1 VRKSRALTKDDKS
14 LGKINCEKNFSEILV
29 ESVDEALLTLGENA
43 KSSIYGYLENKFAI
57 SKQDIPKRIDGFSK
71 ALEEI
76 FGMAARQIEILIMKC
91 LNQRVDCSYVWV
103 GPKWLVPDLTFTKY
117 VILMRICC
125 EETGKNSNIEVIFNG
140 EAGQEQRI

>member
-1 VRKSRALTKDDKS
+1 LSKRNS
-14 LGKINCEKNFSEILV
+14 EKEFSQILV
-29 ESVDEALLTLGENA
+29 ESIDEAFLTLGETA
-43 KSSIYGYLENKFAI
+43 KSSMYFYLETKFAI
-57 SKQDIPKRIDGFSK
+57 PKQDIPKRVDDFSD
-71 ALEEI
+71 ALEQI

-125 EETGKNSNIEVIFNG
+125 EETGNNSNIEVNFNE
-140 EAGQEQRI
+140 EAEQEQRI